1 MTYPVSVFWVISRL
15 IRLSSLTNSFVYTE
29 IIRVWKKRINLILY
43 KMVVCAWKTSVI
55 KMRVIVKLT

>member
-15 IRLSSLTNSFVYTE
+15 ISLSSLTNSFVYTE

-43 KMVVCAWKTSVI
+43 KMVVHGRLA
-55 KMRVIVKLT
+55 